1 MKNEEELI
9 GILFNPKSIA
19 IVGVS
24 KTPGRIGHEIMSNIV
39 RCGFRGP
46 LYPISHK
53 YAEVQDIRCY
63 RSVLD
68 VTDEVDL
75 AIVVTPEDYI
85 PKALEELGAKGVKVA
100 VVSSSRRGSPL
111 VERIADASKRYGMR
125 VLGPSSLGIYYS
137 KSKLNATP
145 IPLTT
150 GGRGV
155 ALISESKTLGI
166 SMVSYG
172 LSEGI
177 EFSTI
182 VGTGAKADIED
193 RDLLGYLAEDDQ
205 VRSIVIHLE
214 TLRDPKAFIESLKNA
229 LKKKPILV
237 VTGSREVIK
246 RLEPMK
252 KELPILK
259 DFTTALDLS
268 AIFAD
273 RRIEGKRAL
282 IVTNS
287 SGASNLLIGS
297 FEGTNVEL
305 ATPSEAFIDDIRM
318 FIPEGSSLRNPLDL
332 TSDASPEIFRGV
344 IEGSNMH
351 SDEFDFILLVYCETN
366 PVELDKFYTMLKE
379 LRDSIN
385 KPLIPVLLGG
395 DSVKRV
401 VKELRKEG
409 IPSYY
414 GINRTVRALDSTVKY
429 LLASK

>member
-1 MKNEEELI
+1 MRNKVELI
-9 GILFNPKSIA
+9 ETLFNPKSIA

-24 KTPGRIGHEIMSNIV
+24 KTPGKIGHEIMSNIV
-39 RCGFRGP
+39 KCGFRGP

-68 VTDEVDL
+68 VTDDVDL
-75 AIVVTPEDYI
+75 AILSTPEDYI
-85 PKALEELGAKGVKVA
+85 PKALEELGAKGVKVV
-100 VVSSSRRGSPL
+100 VVSSGRRGSPL
-111 VERIADASKRYGMR
+111 VGRIADASKRYGMR

-145 IPLTT
+145 IPLSTE
-150 GGRGV
+150 GRGV

-166 SMVSYG
+166 SMVNYG

-177 EFSTI
+177 EFSTVI
-182 VGTGAKADIED
+182 GTGAKADIDEQ
-193 RDLLGYLAEDDQ
+193 DLLEYLAEDDQ

-214 TLRDPKAFIESLKNA
+214 TLRDPKAFTESLKNVLKRKPA
-229 LKKKPILV
+229 LL
-237 VTGSREVIK
+237 VTGSREIIK

-268 AIFAD
+268 AIFTD
-273 RRIEGKRAL
+273 RRIEGRRAL

-297 FEGTNVEL
+297 LEGTSIEL
-305 ATPSEAFIDDIRM
+305 AVLSEAFFDDIRM
-318 FIPEGSSLRNPLDL
+318 FVPEGSSSGNPLDL
-332 TSDASPEIFRGV
+332 TSDVSPEIFRGV

-366 PVELDKFYTMLKE
+366 PMELDKLRTMLTE
-379 LRDSIN
+379 LRDLVN

-395 DSVKRV
+395 DSVKRT

-409 IPSYY
+409 VPSYY
-414 GINRTVRALDSTVKY
+414 SISRTVRALDSTVKHI
-429 LLASK
+429 LASK

>member
-1 MKNEEELI
+1 MRNKVELI
-9 GILFNPKSIA
+9 ETLFNPKSIA

-24 KTPGRIGHEIMSNIV
+24 KTPGKIGHEIMSNIV
-39 RCGFRGP
+39 KCGFRGP

-68 VTDEVDL
+68 VTDDVDL
-75 AIVVTPEDYI
+75 AILSTPEDYI

-100 VVSSSRRGSPL
+100 VVSSGRRGSPL
-111 VERIADASKRYGMR
+111 VGRIADASKRYGMR

-145 IPLTT
+145 IPLSTE
-150 GGRGV
+150 GRGV

-166 SMVSYG
+166 SMVNYG

-177 EFSTI
+177 EFSTVI
-182 VGTGAKADIED
+182 GTGAKADID
-193 RDLLGYLAEDDQ
+193 DQDLLEYLAEDDQ

-214 TLRDPKAFIESLKNA
+214 TLRDPKAFTESLKNVLKRKPA
-229 LKKKPILV
+229 LL
-237 VTGSREVIK
+237 VTGSREIIK

-273 RRIEGKRAL
+273 RRIEGRRAL

-297 FEGTNVEL
+297 LEGTSIEL
-305 ATPSEAFIDDIRM
+305 AVLSEAFFDDIRM
-318 FIPEGSSLRNPLDL
+318 FVPEGSSSGNPLDL

-366 PVELDKFYTMLKE
+366 PMELDKLRTMLTE
-379 LRDSIN
+379 LRDLVN

-395 DSVKRV
+395 DSVKRT
-401 VKELRKEG
+401 VKELRREG
-409 IPSYY
+409 VPSYY
-414 GINRTVRALDSTVKY
+414 SISRTVRALDSTVKH